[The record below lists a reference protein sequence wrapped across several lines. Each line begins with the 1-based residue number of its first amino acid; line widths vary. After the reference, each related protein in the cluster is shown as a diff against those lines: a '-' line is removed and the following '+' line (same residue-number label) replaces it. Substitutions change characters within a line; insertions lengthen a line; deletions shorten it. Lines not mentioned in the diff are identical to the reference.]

1 MNYHEKLGKLY
12 HQLMLNKIESLR
24 TSDNKEKKWECFSK
38 EIELKRN
45 IETLMTEELHKE
57 NPNVIGV
64 CNVRPVSVHYS
75 IKTK

>member
-1 MNYHEKLGKLY
+1 MNYYEKLGKLY

-24 TSDNKEKKWECFSK
+24 TSGNKEKKWECFSN

-45 IETLMTEELHKE
+45 IETLMTKELRKE

-64 CNVRPVSVHYS
+64 CNVRPTSVHYT
-75 IKTK
+75 IEE